1 VDWEEAAIE
10 REGVGEVKVNEFGNG
25 ELRGLG
31 EKGRALWEFGRKN
44 VETLV
49 NGVTIVFILRNTT
62 TTTAPKNFC
71 LLIYFVLCQFFFV
84 FYFMSYLLFFLLVL
98 YNFLFYF

>member
-10 REGVGEVKVNEFGNG
+10 REGGGEVKVKEFGN
-25 ELRGLG
+25 EVLRGLG

-62 TTTAPKNFC
+62 TTTAPKYLFYISLATYFFLIWFC
-71 LLIYFVLCQFFFV
+71 TFFF
-84 FYFMSYLLFFLLVL
+84 SFFLV
-98 YNFLFYF
+98 

>member
-62 TTTAPKNFC
+62 TTTAPKYLFYIS
-71 LLIYFVLCQFFFV
+71 LATYFFLIGFVLFF
-84 FYFMSYLLFFLLVL
+84 SSFFLV
-98 YNFLFYF
+98 